1 MFVPPRL
8 HGGSWKR
15 ATRRRHRG
23 TSLHRRSDR
32 LPARRTDVG
41 EEVAEWA
48 ERIAAFAL
56 IMLGAILVIQ
66 QVV

>member
-1 MFVPPRL
+1 M
-8 HGGSWKR
+8 
-15 ATRRRHRG
+15 
-23 TSLHRRSDR
+23 
-32 LPARRTDVG
+32 G